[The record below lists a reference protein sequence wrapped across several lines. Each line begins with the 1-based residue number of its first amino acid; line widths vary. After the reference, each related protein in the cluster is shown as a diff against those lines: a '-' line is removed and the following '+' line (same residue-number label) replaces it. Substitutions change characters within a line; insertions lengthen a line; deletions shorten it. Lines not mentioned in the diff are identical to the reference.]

1 MRQQPERTD
10 GQLLSAVAEDPQA
23 FLEIFERH
31 FDVVHRFLARQ
42 LGSAAAED
50 AAADVFLRALRG
62 AASFAPD
69 VVDARPWLFGIAANV
84 IRAELRDR
92 YRDQPQSIDSVETL
106 ETGRDEAKL
115 EAVGQLAEVQ
125 KALDLI
131 PIDEREPLLLFA
143 WLDLSYEEI
152 ATALGL
158 PIGTVRSRIAR
169 ARRRLRA
176 SLGLKLFFVSDGTY
190 DG

>member
-1 MRQQPERTD
+1 M
-10 GQLLSAVAEDPQA
+10 LSAVAEDPQA

-92 YRDQPQSIDSVETL
+92 YRDQPQTIDSVETL
-106 ETGRDEAKL
+106 ETGRRCRRSSRRSGSSQRFRRRWISFRSMSESRCCCSR
-115 EAVGQLAEVQ
+115 GSTF
-125 KALDLI
+125 
-131 PIDEREPLLLFA
+131 RMRRSRPLLVFR
-143 WLDLSYEEI
+143 SERF
-152 ATALGL
+152 
-158 PIGTVRSRIAR
+158 VRG
-169 ARRRLRA
+169 
-176 SLGLKLFFVSDGTY
+176 SLGLAVAFEHHWG
-190 DG
+190 

>member
-1 MRQQPERTD
+1 MVSCSPPSRRY
-10 GQLLSAVAEDPQA
+10 SA

-31 FDVVHRFLARQ
+31 FDVVQRFLARQ

-125 KALDLI
+125 KALDLFRSMS
-131 PIDEREPLLLFA
+131 ESRCCCSRGSTFRMRRSRPLLVFR
-143 WLDLSYEEI
+143 SERF
-152 ATALGL
+152 
-158 PIGTVRSRIAR
+158 VRG
-169 ARRRLRA
+169 
-176 SLGLKLFFVSDGTY
+176 SLGLAVAFEHHWG
-190 DG
+190 